1 MKKQFVDQ
9 LKTGDT
15 INDLFAIN
23 RLDEILK
30 YKSKS
35 GSWFPFTI
43 GDKTGT
49 ITAKFWG
56 DTEEGTQAV
65 HSFFSDAKVVRIVGK
80 IEEYNDEKYIS
91 MNQAG
96 NVLEK
101 LEDYDSA
108 DYMRKTDKDIHQMID
123 KLK

>member
-1 MKKQFVDQ
+1 MKNQFINQ
-9 LKTGDT
+9 MKTGDG
-15 INDLFAIN
+15 INDFFAIN

-43 GDKTGT
+43 GDNTGT

-56 DTEEGTQAV
+56 NTEEGTQTV
-65 HSFFSDAKVVRIVGK
+65 YNFFSDAKVVRIVGK
-80 IEEYNDEKYIS
+80 VEEYNGEKYIS
-91 MNQAG
+91 INQPG

-101 LEDYDSA
+101 SEDYDSA
-108 DYMRKTDKDIHQMID
+108 DYMRKTDKDIPQMIE
-123 KLK
+123 K